1 MQKRSVFLI
10 TALFVLMGHSLTA
23 QANTDEIAGLIFQKT
38 NQLRKAKGLPPF
50 KPLDSLNRLAQYH
63 SDNMVKKA
71 FYSHVDP
78 AGLTPVTRAEKLGI
92 QAWRK
97 KGNMRIGVAENIAQV
112 PWFENVNGCG
122 DTRSAEA
129 FASCMVEGWK
139 NSPPHYKNMM
149 ADYLYLGVGLQFN
162 AKGMGFGT
170 QVFR

>member
-1 MQKRSVFLI
+1 MQKQSYFLFSFFFLI
-10 TALFVLMGHSLTA
+10 SIYTLSA
-23 QANTDEIAGLIFQKT
+23 QSNTDAIVELIFQKT
-38 NQLRKAKGLPPF
+38 NQLRKAKGLPPL

-63 SDNMVKKA
+63 SDNMVEKA

-97 KGNMRIGVAENIAQV
+97 KGNTLIGVAENIAQV
-112 PWFENVNGCG
+112 PWFKNVNGCG
-122 DTRSAEA
+122 DTQSAEA

-139 NSPPHYKNMM
+139 KSPPHYKNIMG
-149 ADYLYLGVGLQFN
+149 DYIYLGIGLQFN
-162 AKGMGFGT
+162 QQKVGLGT